1 MARTY
6 HARVLCHSSFVAP
19 FGFTRGRVSVVSTL
33 PRAHSTLSSPPT
45 EDGHLTF
52 PPHHAFRSRRPI
64 RARRIVQLRPHAW
77 DLLLDASWEPSRGWP
92 CPANTSRIFAR
103 ASSSCTS
110 DSARVGRER
119 AGAHLADAG
128 ALQRAMADVDVKE
141 MAEVLYP
148 RKQKVSLW
156 IDLAKKRLEGCV
168 ANPAPRLRYWR
179 RLREAP
185 MDHSRRLT

>member
-1 MARTY
+1 MHECFVTARLVLLSVSHKGVRRLFPPY
-6 HARVLCHSSFVAP
+6 HVRDPRSPRHRPRMGTSLSRLTTLSVLVVPSVHVASSNFAHTRGTSSTLRGNRPVVGRALRICREYSQGPRPRARPTRRVLV
-19 FGFTRGRVSVVSTL
+19 
-33 PRAHSTLSSPPT
+33 
-45 EDGHLTF
+45 
-52 PPHHAFRSRRPI
+52 
-64 RARRIVQLRPHAW
+64 
-77 DLLLDASWEPSRGWP
+77 
-92 CPANTSRIFAR
+92 
-103 ASSSCTS
+103 
-110 DSARVGRER
+110 ER

-128 ALQRAMADVDVKE
+128 ALQRAMANVDVKE

-168 ANPAPRLRYWR
+168 ANPAPRLRNWR

>member
-1 MARTY
+1 MHECFVTAPSSLLSVSREGVCRSFPPYHVRNPRSPHHQPRMDASFSHLTMPFVLVVPSVHVASSNFAHTRGTSSSTLRGNRPVVGRALRIRREYSQGPRPRARPTR
-6 HARVLCHSSFVAP
+6 RVLV
-19 FGFTRGRVSVVSTL
+19 
-33 PRAHSTLSSPPT
+33 
-45 EDGHLTF
+45 
-52 PPHHAFRSRRPI
+52 
-64 RARRIVQLRPHAW
+64 
-77 DLLLDASWEPSRGWP
+77 
-92 CPANTSRIFAR
+92 
-103 ASSSCTS
+103 
-110 DSARVGRER
+110 ER

>member
-1 MARTY
+1 MHDCFVTTHSLLLSVSHEGVCRSFPPYHVRNPRSPRHQPRMDTSLFRLTMPFVLVIPSVHVASSNFAHTRGTSSTLRGNRPVVGPALRIRREYSQGTRPRVRPAR
-6 HARVLCHSSFVAP
+6 RVLV
-19 FGFTRGRVSVVSTL
+19 
-33 PRAHSTLSSPPT
+33 
-45 EDGHLTF
+45 
-52 PPHHAFRSRRPI
+52 
-64 RARRIVQLRPHAW
+64 
-77 DLLLDASWEPSRGWP
+77 
-92 CPANTSRIFAR
+92 
-103 ASSSCTS
+103 
-110 DSARVGRER
+110 ER

-128 ALQRAMADVDVKE
+128 ALQRAMANVDVKE